1 MNDDDVLLLENMDE
15 EHWYGKNRNS
25 LLHKLVVKYVNLEQ
39 NILEIGCGTGTILN
53 SLRMSGYNV
62 TGLEPTLSGF
72 KACSEKQLDVH
83 NLYLEQYLPKY
94 KFDAVLLFDVLEHIE
109 NHSAALKYIHMNL
122 LAENGVVIIAVPSSP
137 ALWSQVDEDVF
148 HFRRYTFRL
157 MKELLNKSNFEI
169 TYWRRWVTVMYPLV
183 FFHRKFV
190 NSGFKNENQKPNFL
204 ANFILTLIL
213 KCENHINLKF
223 LPSVSMMFVA
233 KQKIN

>member
-1 MNDDDVLLLENMDE
+1 MNDDDVALLENMDE

-25 LLHKLVVKYVNLEQ
+25 LLHKLVLKHVDLTQ
-39 NILEIGCGTGTILN
+39 NILEIGCGTGTILS
-53 SLRMSGYNV
+53 SLQLNGYKV

-72 KACSEKQLDVH
+72 KACSEKHLNVY
-83 NLYLEQYLPKY
+83 NLYVEQYLPKH

-109 NHSAALKYIHMNL
+109 DHSGVIQHIYENL
-122 LAENGVVIIAVPSSP
+122 LAKNGVLIIAVPSSP

-169 TYWRRWVTVMYPLV
+169 TYWRRWVTLMYPLV
-183 FFHRKFV
+183 FFHRKFF

-204 ANFILTLIL
+204 VNFILTLIL
-213 KCENHINLKF
+213 KCEYHINLKF

-233 KQKIN
+233 KQKRN